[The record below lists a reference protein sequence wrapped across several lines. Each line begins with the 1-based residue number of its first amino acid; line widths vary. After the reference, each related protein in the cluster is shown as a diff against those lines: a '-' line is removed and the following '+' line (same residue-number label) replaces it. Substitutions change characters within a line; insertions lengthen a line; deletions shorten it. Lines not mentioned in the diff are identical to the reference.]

1 MEANV
6 EYSIEKVAKAVT
18 SRREEAGVSQADAAR
33 GANITRQTLSNY
45 EGGVSGMSFENAWK
59 LAEFYGC
66 SLDELG
72 GRPWPP
78 AAGE

>member
-1 MEANV
+1 M
-6 EYSIEKVAKAVT
+6 EYSIERVAKAIT
-18 SRREEAGVSQADAAR
+18 DRRAQSGVSQQEAAR

-59 LAEFYGC
+59 LANFYGC

-72 GRPWPP
+72 GRVMR
-78 AAGE
+78 GVVE

>member
-1 MEANV
+1 MEYN
-6 EYSIEKVAKAVT
+6 IERVAGAVT
-18 SRREEAGVSQADAAR
+18 EQRERKGVSQQEAAR

-59 LAEFYGC
+59 LANFYGC

-72 GRPWPP
+72 GRVLPS
-78 AAGE
+78 AAK

>member
-1 MEANV
+1 M
-6 EYSIEKVAKAVT
+6 EYSIERVAKAIT
-18 SRREEAGVSQADAAR
+18 DRREQSGVSQQEAAR

-59 LAEFYGC
+59 LANFYGC

-72 GRPWPP
+72 GRVMP
-78 AAGE
+78 GEVE

>member
-1 MEANV
+1 MEYN
-6 EYSIEKVAKAVT
+6 IERVAGAVT
-18 SRREEAGVSQADAAR
+18 EQRERKGVSQQEAAR

-78 AAGE
+78 VGEAE